1 MLILEAAEKVF
12 AEAGFG
18 GATMQ
23 LIADMAGLPKA
34 NLHYY
39 FATKED
45 LYRRVVQRHFRNLAA
60 GGGSLDN
67 APGPVEGIGAYI
79 EAKMEISRTHP
90 HGSKVWASEVMHGA
104 PVIQDYLETT
114 LRDWTEGRIAVIQ
127 RWIDEGQD
135 GAGRSAPSALH
146 ALGHNPALRRFRP
159 PDRNAQL
166 PPSAIH
172 PVPGLHPLRHILQNA
187 VLRVRGCVGRDQHID
202 PRLTAPRPIPSSAAD
217 TGHHSVPAGPDASG
231 PRHPPPR
238 PRPQYANRR
247 LPERPASAARGWR
260 TSLNCIIRQMA
271 ASVLAPPSTSRA
283 PDSSAAFR
291 PPDISV
297 P

>member
-1 MLILEAAEKVF
+1 MSSDAQISRLKPGRRTDIRRENERAILEAAEKVF

-45 LYRRVVQRHFRNLAA
+45 LYRRVVQQIFEIWLDAA
-60 GGGSLDN
+60 SSFDD

-79 EAKMEISRTHP
+79 DAKMDISRTHP

-127 RWIDEGQD
+127 RWIDEGKMKPINPRHLLYLLWATTQHYAD
-135 GAGRSAPSALH
+135 FGHQIQTLNAGR
-146 ALGHNPALRRFRP
+146 
-159 PDRNAQL
+159 
-166 PPSAIH
+166 
-172 PVPGLHPLRHILQNA
+172 PLSEKQWKEAKANVKDM
-187 VLRVRGCVGRDQHID
+187 VLRGIGAI
-202 PRLTAPRPIPSSAAD
+202 
-217 TGHHSVPAGPDASG
+217 
-231 PRHPPPR
+231 
-238 PRPQYANRR
+238 
-247 LPERPASAARGWR
+247 
-260 TSLNCIIRQMA
+260 
-271 ASVLAPPSTSRA
+271 
-283 PDSSAAFR
+283 
-291 PPDISV
+291 
-297 P
+297 